1 MKKILFVIDSL
12 NSGGAEKSLVSL
24 LTLFDYEKYEIDLLM
39 FSPTGLYL
47 PLLPQTINILDVPI
61 FVKYQHT
68 SMKQLIKNKRFKEL
82 CIRIGK
88 SISLRIPSK
97 RRNMHVAQINWEWL
111 SKGIDTLNRKY
122 DVAIAYSQGIPTYF
136 IAEKV
141 EAKKKICWIN
151 TDYKLASYNKDFDS
165 GYYEQYDNIIAVSDY
180 NKEVFINEIPSVK
193 EKTSV
198 IYDIISPNLI
208 KSMAIQR
215 EGFDD
220 KFKGIRILTIGR
232 LVEAKGYDMAIQA
245 CYKLKKKGYK
255 IKWYVIGEGHL
266 KKKLESMVSEYGLE
280 NNFIFLGTYQNPY
293 TFIKQS
299 DIYVQPSRYEGYG
312 IAIAEARVL
321 KKPIVATNFTMVHN
335 QIKNRENGIIVNMS
349 SEAIYQGVKEIIEN
363 NDLKIILSENC
374 NEENIGTEE
383 EIEKLYSIMK
393 NM

>member
-24 LTLFDYEKYEIDLLM
+24 LTLFDYEEYEVDLLM

-47 PLLPQTINILDVPI
+47 PLLPKNINILDVPV
-61 FVKYQHT
+61 FMTSQYTNMKY
-68 SMKQLIKNKRFKEL
+68 LLKNKHFKEL
-82 CIRIGK
+82 GIRIGK
-88 SISLRIPSK
+88 SISLRIPNK
-97 RRNMHVAQINWEWL
+97 RKRMHVAQINWEWL
-111 SKGIDTLNRKY
+111 SKGIDTLNENY
-122 DVAIAYSQGIPTYF
+122 DVAIAYSQGMPTYF

-141 EAKKKICWIN
+141 EAQQKICWVN
-151 TDYKLASYNKDFDS
+151 TDYKLASYNKMFDIK
-165 GYYEQYDNIIAVSDY
+165 YYEQYDNIIAVSDY
-180 NKEVFINEIPSVK
+180 NKEVFVNEMPSIK
-193 EKTSV
+193 EKISV

-215 EGFDD
+215 DGFDD
-220 KFKGIRILTIGR
+220 NFKGIRILTIGR
-232 LVEAKGYDMAIQA
+232 LVEAKGYDMAIEA

-266 KKKLESMVSEYGLE
+266 KRKLESMVSEYGLE

-312 IAIAEARVL
+312 MAIAEARVL

-335 QIKNRENGIIVNMS
+335 QIKNRENGMIVNMS
-349 SEAIYQGVKEIIEN
+349 SEAIYQGIKEIIEN
-363 NDLKIILSENC
+363 NDLKTDLSENC

-383 EIEKLYSIMK
+383 EIKKLYSIMK